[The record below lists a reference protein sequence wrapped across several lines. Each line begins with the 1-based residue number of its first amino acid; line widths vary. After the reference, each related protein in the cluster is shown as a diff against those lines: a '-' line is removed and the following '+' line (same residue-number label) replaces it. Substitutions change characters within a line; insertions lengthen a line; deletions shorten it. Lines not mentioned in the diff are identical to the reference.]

1 VVQHE
6 HTPNRRADSVWVPSS
21 FDPPTA
27 RRESAQFQV
36 ASVQVTV
43 SKSLCPSHCVQV
55 TVSKSLCPSHCVQV
69 TVFKSLCSSHCV
81 QVTVFKSP
89 VFKSLCSSHRVQVTR
104 TASTTRA
111 STRNARTNWILTS
124 TGSQEK
130 SEGDKDDR
138 QLHIKASIRAR
149 FTSHTT
155 ICFTDR
161 VTK

>member
-1 VVQHE
+1 MWYNTNIHQTEERILFGFPVRLIRPQHAE
-6 HTPNRRADSVWVPSS
+6 SLLSS
-21 FDPPTA
+21 KSP
-27 RRESAQFQV
+27 
-36 ASVQVTV
+36 V